1 MSNLKETGGPSPL
14 TAARLRPA
22 SQRMLDHMLTP
33 RLARDRRALPEHL
46 DVDLAHVVML
56 GERGILRPD
65 EARAILGAL
74 EEAAALG
81 DAFPIDP
88 RFDSLV
94 LQVETF
100 LTDRVGEAIGGRMHT
115 GRSRIDHNAAV
126 ARLFVRNRL
135 LAVHDG
141 LTALSARLHH
151 MAAEH
156 VGTLMPG
163 WTHLQ
168 HAQPWTLGH
177 YLLRQFYLFERDL
190 QRVEEAFA
198 RVNLSALGGAALC
211 GTSWPLDRRRV
222 AELLG
227 HDDIVYNSHDAGEFT
242 LDWVME
248 TAALLAIAMVDLGR
262 MAGDLY
268 LWHSWEFDLVEVD
281 DGYCG
286 SSSIMP
292 QKKNAVALEHIRGFA
307 GRALGWFPASAGIAR
322 SASSTDCDPA
332 YTGHVLDEA
341 TDTTWRCLDLAVGVL
356 ESLKIDA
363 DEMRRRTGAFWST
376 ASALADAIV
385 RARDL
390 SFRTAHHVVAR
401 LVRNAVRDDVTVAA
415 VTGAMLDAAAQE
427 TIGRPLG
434 LSTAWAQEQLDP
446 VRFLE
451 ALVTEGSP
459 SPREMVKQLA
469 YTDERLQRHRTWREA
484 RREQIERGRRLLAE
498 AVRRVRA

>member
-1 MSNLKETGGPSPL
+1 MSSETSTTGARRPL
-14 TAARLRPA
+14 TSGRLA
-22 SQRMLDHMLTP
+22 STAQRVLDHMLTP

-46 DVDLAHVVML
+46 QIDMAHVAML
-56 GERGILRPD
+56 REQGILRSD

-74 EEAAALG
+74 EEGAALG

-100 LTDRVGEAIGGRMHT
+100 LTDRIGEDIGGRMHT

-135 LAVHDG
+135 LVVHDG
-141 LTALSARLHH
+141 LAALSARLHH
-151 MAAEH
+151 MAAQH

-177 YLLRQFYLFERDL
+177 YLLRQFYLFERDM

-227 HDDIVYNSHDAGEFT
+227 HDDIVVNSHDAGEFT

-248 TAALLAIAMVDLGR
+248 TAAVLGIAMVDLGR

-292 QKKNAVALEHIRGFA
+292 QKKNAVALEHVRGFA

-341 TDTTWRCLDLAVGVL
+341 TDTTWRCLDLVVGVL
-356 ESLKIDA
+356 ESLTINT
-363 DEMRRRTGAFWST
+363 DEMRRRAGAFWST

-385 RARDL
+385 RERDL

-401 LVRNAVRDDVTVAA
+401 LVRNAVRDGVTVEA

-427 TIGRPLG
+427 TLGRPLG
-434 LSTAWAQEQLDP
+434 LATPWVREQLDP
-446 VRFLE
+446 ARFLE
-451 ALVTEGSP
+451 ALATEGSP
-459 SPREMVKQLA
+459 SPREMAKQLA
-469 YTDERLQRHRTWREA
+469 DAEGRLTRHRAWRES
-484 RREQIERGRRLLAE
+484 RRQQIEQGRRLLAE
-498 AVRRVRA
+498 AVRRV